1 MEKLLHRVLGKAEE
15 TGHAG
20 MGGGAAGGPIVRKAL
35 CSAPW
40 GGQDGIMQWGREGEG
55 KRKGKEGKGN
65 EREREKTALILMANI
80 PGQIAGLG

>member
-40 GGQDGIMQWGREGEG
+40 GGQDGIMQWGREG